1 MSDHNLII
9 FLLFYFIFLFSMVIR
24 MKNTTIALSKERM
37 LKEYINAKELAII
50 NVRNTPKNLDLVINS
65 QKRYKAAGYF

>member
-9 FLLFYFIFLFSMVIR
+9 FLLFYFVFLFSMVIR
-24 MKNTTIALSKERM
+24 MKNTTIALSKEKM